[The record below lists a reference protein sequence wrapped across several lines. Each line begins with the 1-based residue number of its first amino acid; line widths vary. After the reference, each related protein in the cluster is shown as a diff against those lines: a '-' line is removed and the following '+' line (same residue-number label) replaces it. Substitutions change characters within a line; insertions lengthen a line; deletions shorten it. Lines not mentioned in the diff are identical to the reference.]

1 MTTVVIVDGGGNI
14 LEYVA
19 GDEEAQQEVCPDGV
33 EADGEKAC
41 PAVIVEQDVAEEQ
54 VVETELQEMGAVEV
68 SVHDKTIEA
77 AEALLHMDSPA
88 SLQGDRSTE
97 ELLSEVEVEV
107 RTEDMGPVAKD
118 IVVLQETEL
127 LKKKKRGRKPRTPRS
142 FCDGSLDMVY
152 KRKSK
157 DSKGSTTYL
166 WEFLLDLLQ
175 DKETC
180 PKYIKWTQKE
190 KGIFKLVDS
199 KAVSK
204 LWGRHKNK
212 PDMNYE
218 TMGRA
223 LRYYYQRGI
232 LSKVEGQRLVYQFK
246 EMPKDIVFIDDDN
259 MDDSIDEGKREFPAA
274 SNHSNSKGKGTPVS
288 PSTAVPKIINLT
300 SGQDAFMTVQQSP
313 DNMVTTPGTVR
324 LAMQVP
330 VLMTTQGQKISTVTV
345 NSPTV
350 RSPILPTA
358 NSVAGG
364 NSAGKVVL
372 QAVPTL
378 VPAQG
383 QSGERITLQLI
394 TLPTMPGK
402 PGTPITLSTLS
413 PFTVPTSN
421 AQVLKLA
428 VPSNIS
434 TTASTAPVTV
444 VTSQPGVT
452 VVQNTQPAM
461 SLQDVTI
468 IKVETPEVSV
478 DQTVNRAAENTPST
492 QTNPTTTQS

>member
-1 MTTVVIVDGGGNI
+1 M
-14 LEYVA
+14 
-19 GDEEAQQEVCPDGV
+19 
-33 EADGEKAC
+33 
-41 PAVIVEQDVAEEQ
+41 
-54 VVETELQEMGAVEV
+54 EV

-97 ELLSEVEVEV
+97 ELLSEMEVEV
-107 RTEDMGPVAKD
+107 RTEEMES
-118 IVVLQETEL
+118 VVMQEADL
-127 LKKKKRGRKPRTPRS
+127 LKKKKRGRKPRTPRNC
-142 FCDGSLDMVY
+142 CDGSLDLVY

-246 EMPKDIVFIDDDN
+246 EMPKDIVFIDDDDN
-259 MDDSIDEGKREFPAA
+259 MDDSIDEGKRETPAA
-274 SNHSNSKGKGTPVS
+274 SNRSNPKGKGMPVS
-288 PSTAVPKIINLT
+288 ASAAVSKIINLS

-313 DNMVTTPGTVR
+313 ENIATAPGTVR

-330 VLMTTQGQKISTVTV
+330 VLMTTQGQKFSTVTV
-345 NSPTV
+345 NSPSV
-350 RSPILPTA
+350 RSSILSMP
-358 NSVAGG
+358 NSVTGG
-364 NSAGKVVL
+364 NSAGKMVL

-402 PGTPITLSTLS
+402 PGTPITLGTFS
-413 PFTVPTSN
+413 PVTVPTSN
-421 AQVLKLA
+421 TQVLKLA
-428 VPSNIS
+428 IPSNITTS
-434 TTASTAPVTV
+434 TSTAPVTV
-444 VTSQPGVT
+444 VTAQPGVT
-452 VVQNTQPAM
+452 MVPNIQPAM

-468 IKVETPEVSV
+468 IKVESPEVSV
-478 DQTVNRAAENTPST
+478 DQTVNSAAGTTPST